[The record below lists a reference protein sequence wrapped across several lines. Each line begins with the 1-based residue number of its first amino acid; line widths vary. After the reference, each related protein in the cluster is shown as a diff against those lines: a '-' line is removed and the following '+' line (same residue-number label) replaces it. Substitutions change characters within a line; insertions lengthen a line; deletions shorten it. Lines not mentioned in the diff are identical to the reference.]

1 MISKFHI
8 KCLYLLLTFTILFL
22 VYNVVNYFSNP
33 VLDVL
38 DVLETYENNPLF
50 QKLMNDFS
58 VIFSDRNRN
67 AGGVQFYH
75 HIVENIKPT
84 KQEFLEYNKFY
95 CGVSGSPISPDR
107 TDASDYL
114 IVDDVNGNKLY
125 GLFYRC
131 CSPCVC
137 DIMKYAKAESHTVEL
152 SDGSF
157 THYVLTIGDPCVSQS
172 NIPDEVTSFTCQ
184 NGITTNG
191 LRTASGRLIIGMLY
205 DVKPYDPETMD
216 INSVMNMCQERMST
230 EPDKLQGGMGDIF
243 VKLSLINP

>member
-1 MISKFHI
+1 MSLELHI

-38 DVLETYENNPLF
+38 ETYENNPLF
-50 QKLMNDFS
+50 QKLMDDFS

-107 TDASDYL
+107 TDTSDYL
-114 IVDDVNGNKLY
+114 IVADVNGNKLY

-205 DVKPYDPETMD
+205 DVKPYDPETFD
-216 INSVMNMCQERMST
+216 VDNVMNMCQERMST